1 MSSIVTFAYLRSL
14 RKSRDMAR
22 YPMASPRLF
31 RKKRSSLLRLRMH
44 EFRYPQPTS
53 QGFVGNFSSSLQT
66 KGRCEK
72 NLALQFARAIF
83 HNRLPRPERIPY
95 SSLAQSFTI
104 ACLVPSAYRASKL
117 RQKPVDHSQVCV
129 VIVFQE
135 PAVRIARENNQ
146 LLIRRSQRVE

>member
-83 HNRLPRPERIPY
+83 HNRLPRPERIP
-95 SSLAQSFTI
+95 SFKT
-104 ACLVPSAYRASKL
+104 ASKTGRPLAGL
-117 RQKPVDHSQVCV
+117 RRDCLPGTSRANCAGK
-129 VIVFQE
+129 
-135 PAVRIARENNQ
+135 
-146 LLIRRSQRVE
+146 